1 VADYDSKTPRL
12 SLIQILADST
22 DLTGERVTILDV
34 LERLD
39 RTDYFITKI
48 LLVDRIEK
56 VFHNASYDCKFL
68 GGKSKVKKITC
79 TLELAKKV
87 PYYIAPLLNYQL
99 KTLAELGYT

>member
-1 VADYDSKTPRL
+1 M
-12 SLIQILADST
+12 SLIQILANST

-34 LERLD
+34 LDQPDL
-39 RTDYFITKI
+39 TDYFITKI
-48 LLVDRIEK
+48 LLVDWIEK

-87 PYYIAPLLNYQL
+87 PYYIATLPNYQL
-99 KTLAELGYT
+99 KTVVELGYT

>member
-1 VADYDSKTPRL
+1 M
-12 SLIQILADST
+12 SLIQILANST

-34 LERLD
+34 LDQPDL
-39 RTDYFITKI
+39 TDYFITKI
-48 LLVDRIEK
+48 LLVDWIEK

-87 PYYIAPLLNYQL
+87 PYYMATLPNYQL
-99 KTLAELGYT
+99 KTVVELGYT